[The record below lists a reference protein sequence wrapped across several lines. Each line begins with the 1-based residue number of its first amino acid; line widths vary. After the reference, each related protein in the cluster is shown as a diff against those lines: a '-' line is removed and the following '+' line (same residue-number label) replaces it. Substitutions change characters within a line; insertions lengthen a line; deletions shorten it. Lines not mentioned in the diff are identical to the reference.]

1 MAIIS
6 WPWTL
11 WLHFTLYVSMCVCVH
26 RAVAY
31 TRPCCSSSFT
41 TCVYYWKM
49 YSMSKQTKKRK
60 IKHFLRRIYAMHAV
74 GVYIGT
80 TWRIWL
86 NDHRA
91 AMKQL
96 VWNYFDHSL
105 FIVFSS
111 IPVGRQ
117 IGNRFCV
124 DKRHVAGYRSRLIKI
139 PSAGEKQRMHT
150 CKKRDCGTL
159 REWSGVG
166 GTYVCGTAAV

>member
-1 MAIIS
+1 MWA
-6 WPWTL
+6 
-11 WLHFTLYVSMCVCVH
+11 CVCVC
-26 RAVAY
+26 AW
-31 TRPCCSSSFT
+31 CCSLYSSLLFQLIHYVCILLKNVFDEQTNKKTKDQTYFT
-41 TCVYYWKM
+41 PHLC
-49 YSMSKQTKKRK
+49 
-60 IKHFLRRIYAMHAV
+60 YACS

-166 GTYVCGTAAV
+166 GTYVCGAAAV